1 MVAASNGV
9 EVSNGVKASSFE
21 YKGWRFDSVS
31 GPILSTC
38 ERGTLTDKLS
48 ATAASKGLP
57 SIVPPLPEAI
67 FGHSYLTMT
76 HEASGRTFSF
86 DAAGAIACWMRES
99 AHKGSGGIRVT
110 TASLPSWKKV
120 ADEQDLAMG
129 ASDYD
134 WTFSTDYSGTT
145 GAESPLS
152 PTTEVEGAPAQWGV
166 HTGSGL
172 DMALLRRRDI
182 PILHFVD
189 LTLYEDDLGD
199 NGESVVRLRMRVM
212 PSCFLLL
219 LRHALRVDGV
229 LIRQHDTRVF
239 HKFGSPHVLRD
250 RRLGEA
256 RLAPLRKPV
265 LLDEPAAATAA
276 PWATTTPHR
285 LAYEQQ
291 QASLRS
297 ASVPNEQQA
306 AEKLA
311 TLPPKSESVEELLL

>member
-1 MVAASNGV
+1 MPREGAKSRRVPGSSAPTGFRSWFLALQSSPRGQSSLARSPKIPCRIGATCVRQTSRIREHLAPRSTLAKPRLAHRMVAASNGV

-99 AHKGSGGIRVT
+99 AHKGSGGVRVT

-219 LRHALRVDGV
+219 LRHALRVPTAGSCPC
-229 LIRQHDTRVF
+229 RV
-239 HKFGSPHVLRD
+239 H
-250 RRLGEA
+250 
-256 RLAPLRKPV
+256 
-265 LLDEPAAATAA
+265 
-276 PWATTTPHR
+276 
-285 LAYEQQ
+285 
-291 QASLRS
+291 
-297 ASVPNEQQA
+297 
-306 AEKLA
+306 
-311 TLPPKSESVEELLL
+311 